1 MMPPKILLC
10 CCLWLLFCAPQVQ
23 AAARLVVLPVD
34 ALEVVR
40 LLGGMPQVVGVA
52 QHAAG
57 RNALLPEAA
66 GIPGV
71 GKGFAPNL
79 ETIAALAPD
88 VLVAWKG
95 YPGPELERR
104 LAPFGIRVLRLDMH
118 LPENLAAGVR
128 ILAGLLGEDA
138 VVRGEAYLRWTRQTE
153 ARLRAAI
160 PEDAAR
166 PTVLAEHFAPDR
178 LAGPGSALFALT
190 LKAGGRNLAAE
201 LRSASSPVSME
212 WVVERNPDVV
222 IKSVALSSLDTAK
235 GLAQLEKARGE
246 LLALPGWK
254 DLPAARKG
262 RVYAFSSDILGG
274 PRWVVGM
281 AALVAAFYPEA
292 ADKADAQAL
301 HNEYLHLFQGDVAG
315 GALAAP

>member
-178 LAGPGSALFALT
+178 LAGPGSA
-190 LKAGGRNLAAE
+190 GGGH
-201 LRSASSPVSME
+201 P
-212 WVVERNPDVV
+212 
-222 IKSVALSSLDTAK
+222 
-235 GLAQLEKARGE
+235 
-246 LLALPGWK
+246 
-254 DLPAARKG
+254 
-262 RVYAFSSDILGG
+262 
-274 PRWVVGM
+274 
-281 AALVAAFYPEA
+281 
-292 ADKADAQAL
+292 
-301 HNEYLHLFQGDVAG
+301 
-315 GALAAP
+315 